1 MFRRRMV
8 IVLAVALLPVSAM
21 AQWYSDERAIMGTSV
36 RVELWHENQQLAR
49 RNIEMVM
56 DEMHR
61 IDETMSPYKKTSE
74 LSRVNRRA
82 AFQPQH
88 ISNELF
94 SLIDKSIEVSR
105 QTDGAFDITF
115 ASVGRFYDY
124 RKHERPGKEQLRKA
138 LPAISYRHIDL
149 DPHRKTIS
157 FTHKG
162 TRIDLGGIAKGH
174 AVDRAIELLKAAGI
188 SHAIVSAGGDSRI
201 IGDHRGRPWV
211 VGIRE
216 PRNKKAMAAV
226 LPISNSAISTS
237 GDYERYFEQDGV
249 RYHHIISPKTG
260 TSATSMQSAT
270 VIGSNATTTDA
281 LSTSVFVLGVER
293 GMALINSLSGVEAVI
308 IDARGRLHFS
318 TGLED
323 KRKPSR

>member
-1 MFRRRMV
+1 M
-8 IVLAVALLPVSAM
+8 IILVAALQPMSAM

-36 RVELWHENQQLAR
+36 RVELWHEHQQIAR
-49 RNIEMVM
+49 RNIEKVM
-56 DEMHR
+56 HEMHR
-61 IDETMSPYKKTSE
+61 IDEAMSPYKKTSD
-74 LSRVNRRA
+74 LSRVNRSA
-82 AFQPQH
+82 ALRPQH
-88 ISNELF
+88 ISDELF
-94 SLIDKSIEVSR
+94 SLIEKSIEVSR

-115 ASVGRFYDY
+115 ASVGHFYDF
-124 RKHERPGKEQLRKA
+124 RKHEKPGKEQLQKA
-138 LPAISYRHIDL
+138 LPAISYRHIKL
-149 DPHRKTIS
+149 DPHGKTIS

-162 TRIDLGGIAKGH
+162 TKIDLGGIAKGY

-211 VGIRE
+211 VGIRD

-237 GDYERYFEQDGV
+237 GDYERYFEQDGI

-260 TSATSMQSAT
+260 TSASSMQSAT

-293 GMALINSLSGVEAVI
+293 GMALVNSLPGIEAVI
-308 IDARGRLHFS
+308 IDASGNLHFS
-318 TGLED
+318 AGIED